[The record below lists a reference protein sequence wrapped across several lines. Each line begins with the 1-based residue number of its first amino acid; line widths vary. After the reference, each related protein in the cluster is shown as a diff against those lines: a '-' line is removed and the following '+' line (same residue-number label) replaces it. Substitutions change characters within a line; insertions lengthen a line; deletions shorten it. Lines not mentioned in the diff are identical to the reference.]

1 MILENLIEE
10 LEEIINKSWG
20 VPLSGGKCLVDVNQ
34 IEGIIYE
41 LKNNLPL
48 DIQKARSIV
57 EKEQQII
64 EGARSASETIVEKA
78 HQRAQDIIEDQ
89 EIVRLSKQKAR
100 EIIVLAKQKEK
111 EIKKSAYEYVENI
124 MNSVEDNL
132 KKCLSN
138 IKDIKNTVHAQ
149 QK

>member
-20 VPLSGGKCLVDVNQ
+20 VPLSGGKCLVDVSEVERVLYD
-34 IEGIIYE
+34 I
-41 LKNNLPL
+41 KTNLPL
-48 DIQKARSIV
+48 DIQKAKSIV

-64 EGARSASETIVEKA
+64 EGARSASETIVDKA
-78 HQRAQDIIEDQ
+78 HQRAKDIIDDQ
-89 EIVRLSKQKAR
+89 EIVRLAKQKAR
-100 EIIVLAKQKEK
+100 EIISSAQQKEK

-124 MNSVEDNL
+124 MVSVEDSL

-138 IKDIKNTVHAQ
+138 VKDIKNTVHSQ

>member
-1 MILENLIEE
+1 MIVENLIEE

-20 VPLSGGKCLVDVNQ
+20 VPLSGGKCLVDVSEVER
-34 IEGIIYE
+34 ILFE
-41 LKNNLPL
+41 LKTNLPL
-48 DIQKARSIV
+48 DIKKAKSIL

-64 EGARSASETIVEKA
+64 SGARSASETIVEKA
-78 HQRAQDIIEDQ
+78 HQRAKDIIDEQ

-100 EIIVLAKQKEK
+100 EIISSAQQKER

-124 MNSVEDNL
+124 MINVEDSL
-132 KKCLSN
+132 KKCLGN
-138 IKDIKNTVHAQ
+138 VKDIKNTIHAQ